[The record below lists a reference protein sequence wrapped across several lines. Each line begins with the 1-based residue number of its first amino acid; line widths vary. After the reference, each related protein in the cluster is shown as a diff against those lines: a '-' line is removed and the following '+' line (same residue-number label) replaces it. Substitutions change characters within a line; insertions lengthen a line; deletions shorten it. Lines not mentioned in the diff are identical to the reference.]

1 VAAEKVNLGE
11 KLALFS
17 DHFAP
22 RVVATLNDYDVML
35 VKVRGEFV
43 WHSHSETDD
52 FFLVLDGRLAID
64 LCDRTV
70 LLEKGELFVVPAG
83 VEHRPR
89 AEEEAHVLLIEPRE
103 TVNTGDAPPSELTN
117 QARPI

>member
-22 RVVATLNDYDVML
+22 RVVATLNDYNVML

-43 WHSHSETDD
+43 WHSHPATDD
-52 FFLVLDGRLAID
+52 FFLVLEGRLAID
-64 LCDRTV
+64 LRDRTV
-70 LLEKGELFVVPAG
+70 FVETGELFVVPAG
-83 VEHRPR
+83 VKHRPR
-89 AEEEAHVLLIEPRE
+89 AEEEAHVLLIEPWE

-117 QARPI
+117 RARPI